1 MIKDNDVNAF
11 ELFVPPQTRPLR
23 QNVEN
28 LQVFNKTRKT
38 KLVLCIEAMWT
49 AWIPPY
55 NLARLAGIT
64 KGAGYDT
71 KIFDFNINGWVDFQ
85 KQFDRDMWSSTAY
98 HLWQDSNIFH
108 QEIFNKYKPWMDK
121 NVQTILDEN
130 PDIVGFTL
138 YATNRHPTQ
147 YITKRLK
154 ELKPD
159 ITVIWGGPECNE
171 QGFQERFTPDLCDNY
186 FVGES
191 EQNLL
196 YYLEDFEKG
205 NKWKDP
211 RIGGLYGKKRI
222 NIDSLPY
229 PDYSDFSFHK
239 YKHNQSCTTE
249 FSRGCVARCAYCSEV
264 WYWKFRDR
272 DAIAVVD
279 EMEHQYK
286 TYGTR
291 FFFFADSLMNGNMK
305 EFKKFVIEL
314 ANRKKKKLIDLHW
327 FGYIRADGRMD
338 LDLYKTIK
346 ASGAT
351 GFNYG
356 FESGSQKVLDAV
368 NKNITVEEMNQNL
381 KDAEKA
387 GVASVALW
395 IIGAPGEDHEANGH
409 SLNFLWNH
417 RNRIKSIAPGTGLWD
432 NRGTLYDDRKR
443 FNLSERDW
451 ESKWFGGWWT
461 LDGLNTRVHRHIRI
475 KLTHIWIDIINKF
488 RYKLN
493 PLENSHRIAGDLTE
507 HYKFIYDPAVWL
519 DLDDLEYEYNFNFR
533 IINTDN
539 DFADSVMN
547 EIWPFLRMLWRTI
560 GEFGFSVTFDTMGL
574 DAKHFDYNMN
584 NEWDY
589 FSDINFAIDKDG
601 HWNAIMKFKLDDRGP
616 FKNDGSFDNTF
627 TGNGKW

>member
-1 MIKDNDVNAF
+1 
-11 ELFVPPQTRPLR
+11 
-23 QNVEN
+23 
-28 LQVFNKTRKT
+28 
-38 KLVLCIEAMWT
+38 MWT

-71 KIFDFNINGWVDFQ
+71 KIFDFNINAWVDFQ

-98 HLWQDSNIFH
+98 HLWQNRDIFH
-108 QEIFNKYKPWMDK
+108 QEIFNKYKPFMDK
-121 NVQTILDEN
+121 NVQAILDEN

-171 QGFQERFTPDLCDNY
+171 QSFQEMFTPDLCDNY

-229 PDYSDFSFHK
+229 PDYSGFSFHK
-239 YKHNQSCTTE
+239 YKHNQ
-249 FSRGCVARCAYCSEV
+249 
-264 WYWKFRDR
+264 
-272 DAIAVVD
+272 
-279 EMEHQYK
+279 
-286 TYGTR
+286 
-291 FFFFADSLMNGNMK
+291 
-305 EFKKFVIEL
+305 
-314 ANRKKKKLIDLHW
+314 
-327 FGYIRADGRMD
+327 
-338 LDLYKTIK
+338 LYKTIK

-387 GVASVALW
+387 GVGSVALW

-493 PLENSHRIAGDLTE
+493 PLENSHHIAGDLTE
-507 HYKFIYDPAVWL
+507 HYKFIYDPTVL
-519 DLDDLEYEYNFNFR
+519 LNLDDLEYEYNFNFR

-547 EIWPFLRMLWRTI
+547 EIWPFLRTLWRAI
-560 GEFGFSVTFDTMGL
+560 GEFEFAVTFDTMGL
-574 DAKHFDYNMN
+574 DGKHFDYNMN
-584 NEWDY
+584 KSWDY

-601 HWNAIMKFKLDDRGP
+601 YWDAIMKFKLDDRGP